1 MIDLIAVGVI
11 SANCAHRLAKNLEQ
25 QGIRLV
31 AESTRVQD
39 AMQMLRDFKHDV
51 VLLDFTSQAEEQVA
65 LIQLLRIGN
74 PATKILL
81 VTEQTPDEIILD
93 GLSAGAKGSLEHEAC
108 GVFLGK
114 AIDAIVM
121 GEVWMSRRLAAVMVE
136 RLMHLTDQTR
146 ADARISKLA
155 LSKLLH

>member
-11 SANCAHRLAKNLEQ
+11 SANCTHKLAKNLAQ
-25 QGIRLV
+25 HGIRLV
-31 AESTRVQD
+31 AESTHPPE
-39 AMQMLRDFKHDV
+39 AMKLLRDFKHDA

-65 LIQLLRIGN
+65 LIHLLRVGN
-74 PATKILL
+74 PTTKILL

-93 GLSAGAKGSLEHEAC
+93 GLSAGAKGYLEHEAC
-108 GVFLGK
+108 GVFLAK
-114 AIDAIVM
+114 AIEAIVM

-136 RLMHLTDQTR
+136 RLMHLTDQSH
-146 ADARISKLA
+146 ADARLPKPA